1 MPNHV
6 NIEASWKEFLH
17 TEWDRN
23 YFKRLIGFIKEEK
36 KSGKIIFPPGPKIF
50 AAFHKTPV
58 HQVKVVIIGQDPY
71 HGLGQANGLAFSVD
85 SKTAV
90 PPSLR
95 NIFKELHHDL
105 RLPVKK
111 NGDLSEWASQG
122 VLMLNTTL
130 TVEKGRPGSH
140 QNRGWE
146 KFTDC
151 VIQKLSENKKNLV
164 FLLWGRFAQ
173 GKESLIDPYKHGIL
187 KAAHP
192 SPFSANMGFF
202 GCKHFSKT
210 NEFLKQHNLST
221 INW

>member
-151 VIQKLSENKKNLV
+151 VIQELSENKKNLV